1 MAYDCELRQEAS
13 LGMSMAWL
21 ISSLGR
27 NPASM
32 RITLANSCSMA
43 CALTV
48 PFKIRHCGQP

>member
-32 RITLANSCSMA
+32 GITLANSCSMA

-48 PFKIRHCGQP
+48 PFKIRHYGQP